1 MHMDSEDMD
10 MNSGKA
16 LVFSWPKS
24 ISSRQFRPSEG
35 SHIHRTF
42 LNFGNIFEYIF
53 SILHKTSPKPQ
64 FLMTH
69 TVGCPPKGDGDFDRT
84 NKIRSRLKG

>member
-1 MHMDSEDMD
+1 

-16 LVFSWPKS
+16 LVLSWPKPM
-24 ISSRQFRPSEG
+24 SSRQFRPSEG

-53 SILHKTSPKPQ
+53 SVPHQTSPKPQ

-69 TVGCPPKGDGDFDRT
+69 AVGYPPKGDEDFDRT
-84 NKIRSRLKG
+84 NKSRSRFKG

>member
-1 MHMDSEDMD
+1 ME

-16 LVFSWPKS
+16 LVLSWPKPMS
-24 ISSRQFRPSEG
+24 LRQFRPSES

-53 SILHKTSPKPQ
+53 SVPSSDLTKATVLNA
-64 FLMTH
+64 LMTH
-69 TVGCPPKGDGDFDRT
+69 TVGCPAKDDEDFDHT
-84 NKIRSRLKG
+84 NKSRSQLEG